1 MSGGY
6 NPATQRP
13 ALFARATAS
22 PSFQTPFF
30 FGGSQVP
37 SGLMLPKNIYNGSK
51 GEGIGSVRD
60 LIRPVHLVRDTKGL
74 GVYHRKAHNIKRP
87 KVLPFMK

>member
-6 NPATQRP
+6 NPKVAHPNLRSSQLT
-13 ALFARATAS
+13 S
-22 PSFQTPFF
+22 KVYQTPFF

-37 SGLMLPKNIYNGSK
+37 SGLMLPKDIYNGSK
-51 GEGIGSVRD
+51 GEGIASARD
-60 LIRPVHLVRDTKGL
+60 LIRPIHTIRDTKGL

-87 KVLPFMK
+87 KVLPFM